1 MSTSSKVAI
10 ITGASQGIGAG
21 LVSAYRAQ
29 GYNVVASS
37 RSITQTDDPQVVAV
51 AGDIADPAT
60 AARVVATALEKF
72 GRIDTVINN
81 AGVFVS
87 KPFTEYTV
95 EDFER
100 LQAVNVGGFFHLT
113 QRAAAVMLEAGS
125 GHIATIT
132 TSLVEQPDTA
142 VPAGLASL
150 TKGGLQAATQ
160 ALAIEFAARGV
171 RVNAVSPG
179 YIKTA
184 INPEETHAT
193 LAGKHPLLRMGE
205 VSDVVAA
212 VMYLESADFITGE
225 IIHVDGGQTV
235 GRQAA

>member
-184 INPEETHAT
+184 INPEKTHAT

>member
-1 MSTSSKVAI
+1 M
-10 ITGASQGIGAG
+10 
-21 LVSAYRAQ
+21 
-29 GYNVVASS
+29 
-37 RSITQTDDPQVVAV
+37 
-51 AGDIADPAT
+51 
-60 AARVVATALEKF
+60 AR
-72 GRIDTVINN
+72 N
-81 AGVFVS
+81 S
-87 KPFTEYTV
+87 FTEYTV

-125 GHIATIT
+125 GHIASIT

-171 RVNAVSPG
+171 RVNAVAPG